1 MAFIDAKYLSVR
13 RMAIRLRTNDCLYLT
28 LGGTSRFG
36 PRRKVRRVF
45 EIVCPQFGADLMY
58 PVVLGRMEES
68 EPIEYSF
75 RVTVHYR

>member
-1 MAFIDAKYLSVR
+1 MV
-13 RMAIRLRTNDCLYLT
+13 IRLRTNDCLYLI

-36 PRRKVRRVF
+36 PIRKVRWVF
-45 EIVCPQFGADLMY
+45 GGVCLQLGADLMY
-58 PVVLGRMEES
+58 PVVLGGMEES